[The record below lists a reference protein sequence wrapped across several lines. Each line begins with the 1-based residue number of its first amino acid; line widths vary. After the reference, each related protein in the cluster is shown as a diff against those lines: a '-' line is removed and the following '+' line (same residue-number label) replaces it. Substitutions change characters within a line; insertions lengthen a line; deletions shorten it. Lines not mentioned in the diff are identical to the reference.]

1 MLLVFHFF
9 EKLAKT
15 SCFAMP
21 FCSFPSSHKRVKDL
35 FRHEFH
41 RFGAFLCQTNG
52 HCKTNGHAISTCARY
67 SCNSAI
73 FSANDEKD
81 SMTFSAVRGNPRL
94 PSRQAALTSRP
105 CPGILR
111 FVIVVHDVPKQ
122 VKVRKIR

>member
-1 MLLVFHFF
+1 MPITIANKQAQEMLLVFHFF

-21 FCSFPSSHKRVKDL
+21 FCSFPSPQKRVKDL

-67 SCNSAI
+67 FCNSAAN
-73 FSANDEKD
+73 FSADLEQTLVK
-81 SMTFSAVRGNPRL
+81 TFI
-94 PSRQAALTSRP
+94 SRNLLI
-105 CPGILR
+105 GL
-111 FVIVVHDVPKQ
+111 DVT
-122 VKVRKIR
+122 KIRCRMMKVGSTFP

>member
-21 FCSFPSSHKRVKDL
+21 FCSFPSPQKRVKDL

-67 SCNSAI
+67 FCNSALRVNLYWKTDGPDDVQ
-73 FSANDEKD
+73 S
-81 SMTFSAVRGNPRL
+81 
-94 PSRQAALTSRP
+94 SRS
-105 CPGILR
+105 G
-111 FVIVVHDVPKQ
+111 
-122 VKVRKIR
+122 